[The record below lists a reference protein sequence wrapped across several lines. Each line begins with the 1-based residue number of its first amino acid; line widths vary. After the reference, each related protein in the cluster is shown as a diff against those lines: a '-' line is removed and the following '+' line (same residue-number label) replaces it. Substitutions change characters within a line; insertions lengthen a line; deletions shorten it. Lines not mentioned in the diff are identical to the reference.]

1 VNIVYI
7 FLLESVSKETC
18 PPPLPNQLPTLQPL
32 RNDITNCLPNVFSS
46 NRFTFAR
53 ESLEITLL
61 ENKLSELENHAAEE
75 ITISFKG
82 L

>member
-1 VNIVYI
+1 VGEKK
-7 FLLESVSKETC
+7 LA
-18 PPPLPNQLPTLQPL
+18 PPPLPNQLLTLQPL
-32 RNDITNCLPNVFSS
+32 RNDFTNCLPNVFLS
-46 NRFTFAR
+46 NRFTLAR

-61 ENKLSELENHAAEE
+61 ENKLSELENDGAEE